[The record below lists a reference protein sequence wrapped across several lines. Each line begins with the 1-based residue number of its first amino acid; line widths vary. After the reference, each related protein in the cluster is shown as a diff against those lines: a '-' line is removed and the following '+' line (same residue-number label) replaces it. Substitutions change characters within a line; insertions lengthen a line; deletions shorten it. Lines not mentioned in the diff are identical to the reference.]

1 VSTIRWTT
9 DGSDPKVDHGNEY
22 TRAIP
27 LTGLTHLKVR
37 AFDKAGNPSTLAAL
51 TVTSLAGRLL
61 VGAPASVVV
70 TAKVGYVRVKLSSTR
85 RALVTAMMS
94 GTGLKK
100 PLRWNFVLSPG
111 TSLVQLR
118 LPKTIRRPG
127 TYRVVWKLSA
137 DTRRAQKTTRVTVR
151 R

>member
-1 VSTIRWTT
+1 
-9 DGSDPKVDHGNEY
+9 
-22 TRAIP
+22 
-27 LTGLTHLKVR
+27 
-37 AFDKAGNPSTLAAL
+37 
-51 TVTSLAGRLL
+51 
-61 VGAPASVVV
+61 
-70 TAKVGYVRVKLSSTR
+70 
-85 RALVTAMMS
+85 MS
-94 GTGLKK
+94 GPGLKK

>member
-1 VSTIRWTT
+1 MNIDQTLRSWLG
-9 DGSDPKVDHGNEY
+9 D
-22 TRAIP
+22 
-27 LTGLTHLKVR
+27 LKVR
-37 AFDKAGNPSTLAAL
+37 AFDKAGNPSTLGAL

-70 TAKVGYVRVKLSSTR
+70 TAKGGYVRVKLSSTR
-85 RALVTAMMS
+85 RALVTATMS

-100 PLRWNFVLSPG
+100 PLHWNFVLSPG

-127 TYRVVWKLSA
+127 TYSVVWKLSA